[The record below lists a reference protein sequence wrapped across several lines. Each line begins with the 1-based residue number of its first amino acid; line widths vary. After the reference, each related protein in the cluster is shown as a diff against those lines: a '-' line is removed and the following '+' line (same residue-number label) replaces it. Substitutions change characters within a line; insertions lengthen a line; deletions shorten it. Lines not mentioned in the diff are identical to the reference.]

1 MQDRDKIEEEKETTK
16 TDKKCKQEIQDDKEG
31 ENNKGS
37 RNNRARSKWKWR
49 DSRIHREQTIKGG
62 AQP

>member
-37 RNNRARSKWKWR
+37 RNNRARSK
-49 DSRIHREQTIKGG
+49 
-62 AQP
+62 

>member
-1 MQDRDKIEEEKETTK
+1 MHKNKNNQKGEIMQDRDKIEEEKETTK

-37 RNNRARSKWKWR
+37 RNNRARSK
-49 DSRIHREQTIKGG
+49 
-62 AQP
+62 